1 MTCKQE
7 FLVLENGESLLPCR
21 VAASFPSW
29 RAPSFI
35 LPGPLLIPANPSSNK
50 RSLYLLAVCLS
61 SAPLVFTS
69 LQLDARWGLRGY
81 GACSRAISD
90 SRPLL
95 SASGRAD
102 GGGIGWEGRDRLLYN
117 VFPECPR
124 LTSEFP
130 ISRTILDFG
139 ADVPGTCL
147 PTHDSTA
154 LTLPRILPLKRI
166 TKFTDALFNCIV
178 THPQR
183 SNNRLPPKTRY
194 KLGSSALLAEGI
206 SQLECLHPMGFHM

>member
-95 SASGRAD
+95 SACERTSGRRRHRVRRTRPVALQCIS
-102 GGGIGWEGRDRLLYN
+102 GM
-117 VFPECPR
+117 PE
-124 LTSEFP
+124 
-130 ISRTILDFG
+130 IDFG
-139 ADVPGTCL
+139 VSDLPYHSRFRRGCTRDVFA
-147 PTHDSTA
+147 H
-154 LTLPRILPLKRI
+154 PR
-166 TKFTDALFNCIV
+166 FDGS
-178 THPQR
+178 HPP
-183 SNNRLPPKTRY
+183 SH
-194 KLGSSALLAEGI
+194 LAVKENY
-206 SQLECLHPMGFHM
+206 QVHRCTV